1 MHTDPTLELLLQVT
15 TALGNR
21 MREFQ
26 KKTCAVF
33 KTHELECEHAAWMQ
47 HQKRNMAMAKTKPN
61 SQTHSSVRQLKE
73 FNLKT
78 YKLHALG
85 HYCSTIQHFGTT
97 DSYSTQPVSLDTVL
111 ELLDSNLLLIRVNVS
126 IEPQKGGSFTL
137 VAGQYHSS
145 CQGSNSDSAASA

>member
-1 MHTDPTLELLLQVT
+1 MHTDPTLELLSQVT

-33 KTHELECEHAAWMQ
+33 KTRELEREHAARMRRRE
-47 HQKRNMAMAKTKPN
+47 RNMAAAKTKPN
-61 SQTHSSVRQLKE
+61 SQTHSSARQPKE

-78 YKLHALG
+78 YKFHALG
-85 HYCSTIQHFGTT
+85 DYCSTIRRFGTT
-97 DSYSTQPVSLDTVL
+97 DSYSTQPVGLDTVL

-126 IEPQKGGSFTL
+126 IELQKGGSFAPA
-137 VAGQYHSS
+137 AG
-145 CQGSNSDSAASA
+145 